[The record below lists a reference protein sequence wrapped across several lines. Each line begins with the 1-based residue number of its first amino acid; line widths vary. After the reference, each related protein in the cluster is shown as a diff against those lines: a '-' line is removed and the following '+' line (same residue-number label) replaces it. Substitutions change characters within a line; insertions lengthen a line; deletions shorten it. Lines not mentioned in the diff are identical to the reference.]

1 MSGIMTAIGLLFK
14 ELIFLVSYVKNNA
27 FPQPLSP
34 EDEKKYLM
42 RMAEG
47 DEEAR
52 NILIEHNL
60 RLVAHIVKKFEN
72 TGEDS
77 EDLISIGTIGL
88 IKAIESYSFGK
99 GTKLATY
106 AARCIENEILMHL
119 RALKKTRKDI
129 SLHDPIG
136 QDKEGN
142 EISLIDV
149 LKSDAEDIFDTI
161 QLNMELEKIKEYI
174 DVLDEREREVIIGR
188 FGLNLE
194 KERTQREIAK
204 ELGISRSYVSRIEK
218 RALMKMFH
226 EFYRAEKDKM
236 KNLQGDEKGG

>member
-1 MSGIMTAIGLLFK
+1 MSGILTAIGLLWK

-34 EDEKKYLM
+34 EDEKKYLK
-42 RMAEG
+42 RMEAG

-88 IKAIESYSFGK
+88 IKAIESYSTGK

-106 AARCIENEILMHL
+106 AARCIENEILMS
-119 RALKKTRKDI
+119 I
-129 SLHDPIG
+129 
-136 QDKEGN
+136 
-142 EISLIDV
+142 V
-149 LKSDAEDIFDTI
+149 
-161 QLNMELEKIKEYI
+161 
-174 DVLDEREREVIIGR
+174 VLDV
-188 FGLNLE
+188 
-194 KERTQREIAK
+194 
-204 ELGISRSYVSRIEK
+204 
-218 RALMKMFH
+218 
-226 EFYRAEKDKM
+226 
-236 KNLQGDEKGG
+236 